1 MKKSVL
7 ILILLVQTSV
17 FFSCSDG
24 GGEKP
29 GTTYDYHTP
38 EEVLAFLDEVKL
50 NDSNN
55 IISLETVGYS
65 SSGRVIRAIVI
76 SDNPG
81 TPEGEPAIRL
91 TGGIHGSEMISVEL
105 MIRFIEYLTYNY
117 DKDVEVTDLIKNR
130 YIVVIPVLNPDGL
143 AKQNRNN
150 NNSVDLNRNFIYEE
164 IAGVIDVNYASY
176 QPESYSMAM
185 FSNSNIFHL
194 SATFHSG
201 AVLLNMPFDYGRE
214 SAGVA
219 PVENTLVKAFGK
231 AYTKA
236 GTFLSN
242 PDLYQSIYMEDGT
255 INGGDWYIANG
266 TLQDWSYKVTGCLDM
281 TIEVSRRNPS
291 TEAGVQQVFM
301 YNRESLLAYIKKAG
315 YGVHG
320 RVTSSAEPDGVKD
333 VEITVV
339 YDNGSGITGDII
351 VKTDSKGYYHRIL
364 GAGNYNLVFRKS
376 GYSDKPFSGVSVPTD
391 SSLTEQNVTLTTP

>member
-55 IISLETVGYS
+55 IIYLETVGYS

-164 IAGVIDVNYASY
+164 IAGVIDVDYASY
-176 QPESYSMAM
+176 HPESYSMAM

-301 YNRESLLAYIKKAG
+301 S
-315 YGVHG
+315 
-320 RVTSSAEPDGVKD
+320 
-333 VEITVV
+333 
-339 YDNGSGITGDII
+339 TGNHFWHI
-351 VKTDSKGYYHRIL
+351 
-364 GAGNYNLVFRKS
+364 
-376 GYSDKPFSGVSVPTD
+376 
-391 SSLTEQNVTLTTP
+391 

>member
-164 IAGVIDVNYASY
+164 IAGVIDVDYASY

-291 TEAGVQQVFM
+291 TEAGVQQVFE